1 MRISLRYKLFLII
14 LLANALVASA
24 IVVTNN
30 RAFDA
35 GFEAYLEQVQSRRLA
50 PLLSALSDIY
60 ADQGSWAWV
69 QREPIRF
76 YRLVSN
82 ATPGRSPRDQRREP
96 VLLSDADNTLL
107 IGDPRLQSRA
117 YWLPIELNGDI
128 VGSLG
133 VPQAVRLGAEFDRL
147 FASQQRRQLRWIAL
161 ITLLVSAAL
170 AIPFAARLL
179 RPMADLKTAF
189 HRLAS
194 GDLNIEGE
202 QDRLVI
208 RGNDELADLAKDFN
222 VLAETLKRN
231 QQARQRWIVD
241 IAHELRTPIA
251 VLKAEIEALLDGV
264 RQPDPDT
271 LTSLFQEVQRL
282 GGLVNDLRDLS
293 LGDAGTLTYQPT
305 ELDLMDVL
313 STVHGHFD
321 LALARHHLDWTLQ
334 APPAPVMITGDPN
347 RLVQL
352 FSNLM
357 QNSLRYTDGSAG
369 QAGRV
374 QVQVEVADA
383 GITVH
388 WSDSAPGVPDD
399 ALALLFD
406 RLYRVDASRSRA
418 SGGSGL
424 GLSIVR
430 SIVDAHHGQVT
441 ATHSPLGGLV
451 VSVVFAH
458 PEHQPGF
465 GSPAS

>member
-24 IVVTNN
+24 IVITNN

-50 PLLSALSDIY
+50 PLLSTLSDIY
-60 ADQGSWAWV
+60 AEQGNWDWV
-69 QREPIRF
+69 QQEPMRF
-76 YRLVSN
+76 FRLVSH

-107 IGDPRLQSRA
+107 IGDERLQSRA
-117 YWLPIELNGDI
+117 YWLPIEHNGET

-179 RPMADLKTAF
+179 RPIADLKTAF

-194 GDLNIEGE
+194 GDLGGDGE
-202 QDRLVI
+202 QQRLVV
-208 RGNDELADLAKDFN
+208 RGNDELADLARDFN
-222 VLAETLKRN
+222 VLAETLQRN

-271 LTSLFQEVQRL
+271 LASLFQEIQRL
-282 GGLVNDLRDLS
+282 GGLVSDLHDLS
-293 LGDAGTLTYQPT
+293 LGDAGTLTYQRVV
-305 ELDLMDVL
+305 LDLLGVL
-313 STVHGHFD
+313 NTVHGHFD
-321 LALARHHLDWTLQ
+321 LELARKHLDWTLT
-334 APPAPVMITGDPN
+334 APPSPIIISGDQN
-347 RLVQL
+347 RLAQL

-357 QNSLRYTDGSAG
+357 QNSLRYTDGRADQPG
-369 QAGRV
+369 KIM
-374 QVQVEVADA
+374 VEVQQRGD
-383 GITVH
+383 GVTVL

-399 ALALLFD
+399 SLGLLFD
-406 RLYRVDASRSRA
+406 RLYRVEASRNRA

-430 SIVDAHHGQVT
+430 SIAEAHGGRVT
-441 ATHSPLGGLV
+441 ATHSPLGGLT
-451 VSVVFAH
+451 VSVCF
-458 PEHQPGF
+458 PSPNDQSGS
-465 GSPAS
+465 GSPTR

>member
-24 IVVTNN
+24 IVITNN

-60 ADQGSWAWV
+60 AEQGNWDWV
-69 QREPIRF
+69 QQEPMRF
-76 YRLVSN
+76 FRLVN
-82 ATPGRSPRDQRREP
+82 HATPGRSHRDQRREP

-107 IGDPRLQSRA
+107 IGDERLKSRA
-117 YWLPIELNGDI
+117 YWLPIEHNGET

-161 ITLLVSAAL
+161 ITLLVSAVL

-179 RPMADLKTAF
+179 RPIADLKTAF

-194 GDLNIEGE
+194 GDLGNDGE
-202 QDRLVI
+202 QQRLVV
-208 RGNDELADLAKDFN
+208 RGNDELADLARDFN
-222 VLAETLKRN
+222 VLAETLQRN

-271 LTSLFQEVQRL
+271 LASLFQEIQRL
-282 GGLVNDLRDLS
+282 GGLVNDLHDLS
-293 LGDAGTLTYQPT
+293 LGDAGTLTYQRV
-305 ELDLMDVL
+305 ELDLLGVL
-313 STVHGHFD
+313 NTVHGHFD
-321 LALARHHLDWTLQ
+321 LELARKHLDWALT
-334 APPAPVMITGDPN
+334 APPSPVIISGDQN

-357 QNSLRYTDGSAG
+357 QNSLRYTDGRADQPG
-369 QAGRV
+369 KIL
-374 QVQVEVADA
+374 VEVQRRGD
-383 GITVH
+383 GVTVL
-388 WSDSAPGVPDD
+388 WSRPDET
-399 ALALLFD
+399 LALLFD
-406 RLYRVDASRSRA
+406 RLYRVEASRSRA

-430 SIVDAHHGQVT
+430 SIAEAHGGRVT
-441 ATHSPLGGLV
+441 ATHSPLGGLT
-451 VSVVFAH
+451 VSVCF
-458 PEHQPGF
+458 PSPNDQPDSGN
-465 GSPAS
+465 PLR

>member
-24 IVVTNN
+24 IVFTNN

-50 PLLSALSDIY
+50 PMLSALSDIY
-60 ADQGSWAWV
+60 AEQGSWAWV
-69 QREPIRF
+69 QREPMRF

-82 ATPGRSPRDQRREP
+82 ATPGRSPRDERREP
-96 VLLSDADNTLL
+96 VLLSDANKTLL
-107 IGDPRLQSRA
+107 IGDPRLERRA
-117 YWLPIELNGDI
+117 YWLPIELNGET

-179 RPMADLKTAF
+179 RPIADLKTAF

-194 GDLNIEGE
+194 GDLGSEDM
-202 QDRLVI
+202 QQRLAV
-208 RGNDELADLAKDFN
+208 RGNDELSDLARDFN
-222 VLAETLKRN
+222 ALAETLQRN

-264 RQPDPDT
+264 RKPDPDT
-271 LTSLFQEVQRL
+271 LASLFQEIQRL
-282 GGLVNDLRDLS
+282 GGLVNDLHDLS

-305 ELDLMDVL
+305 ELDLLDVL
-313 STVHGHFD
+313 NTVHGHFD
-321 LALARHHLDWTLQ
+321 LELARKHLDWALK
-334 APPAPVMITGDPN
+334 APAAPVTMIGDPN

-357 QNSLRYTDGSAG
+357 QNSLRYTDGSADKPG
-369 QAGRV
+369 
-374 QVQVEVADA
+374 QVEAEVLRSDA
-383 GITVH
+383 GITVR
-388 WSDSAPGVPDD
+388 WSDSSPGVPDN

-406 RLYRVDASRSRA
+406 RLYRVEASRSRA

-430 SIVDAHHGQVT
+430 SIAEAHQGQVT
-441 ATHSPLGGLV
+441 ATHSPLGGLA
-451 VSVVFAH
+451 VSVFFAH
-458 PEHQPGF
+458 PFNQPDS
-465 GSPAS
+465 GSPAR